1 MKIGVDEDLVSIITC
16 VYNGQRF
23 LEEALSSALCQSYEN
38 VEVIVVNDCS
48 TDQSEDVIH
57 GFSGDHRMRYVR
69 NTKNLGLA
77 KSRNIAMELCRGR
90 WVTFLDQDDRYRRD
104 RVERFLN
111 RAARTE
117 GASFIFSDASLLDE
131 RGERCGSFTSRF
143 PFLACRD
150 RVAGADGWLIRK
162 GNFIATVASFIKKE
176 LCDRVGRFDE
186 RFNYACD
193 YDFYMR
199 CGRLTDVLYVP
210 ETLSDWRMHP
220 GQQTKLDGKRYL
232 ETRAVMAKNFRFE
245 YLLSPSFVARY
256 CSTFVLP
263 VLKR

>member
-1 MKIGVDEDLVSIITC
+1 MRAVVDKDLVSIITC

-38 VEVIVVNDCS
+38 IEVIVVNDCS
-48 TDQSEDVIH
+48 TDQSEDLVH
-57 GFSGDHRMRYVR
+57 GYSGDHRLRYVR
-69 NTKNLGLA
+69 NSKNLGLA
-77 KSRNIAMELCRGR
+77 GSRNRAMELCRGR
-90 WVTFLDQDDRYRRD
+90 WVTFLDQDDRYLPN
-104 RVERFLN
+104 RVERFLD
-111 RAARTE
+111 RAAQTQ
-117 GASFIFSDASLLDE
+117 GASFIFSDAYLLDE
-131 RGERCGSFTSRF
+131 KGERYGTITSRF
-143 PFLACRD
+143 PFLANRD
-150 RVAGADGWLIRK
+150 RVAAANGWLIRK
-162 GNFIATVASFIKKE
+162 GNFIATVASFIKKD

-186 RFNYACD
+186 RFNFACD

-210 ETLSDWRMHP
+210 DVLSDYRLHS
-220 GQQTKLDGKRYL
+220 GQQTKLDGKRYQ
-232 ETRAVMAKNFRFE
+232 ETRAVMEKNFRFE